1 MIKLIIIIS
10 IIALFSSTSSVAQ
23 NVYGTT
29 IAIPQQ
35 ANGNKNNTGGNNNN
49 PPVLGKPNRSSYRN
63 YYVCLLFKN
72 NYTNVTILI
81 KKDGAEVICNKIL
94 CVTQN
99 TYRKY
104 DIKQYGSGT
113 YTIIVFNNEGTL
125 LRVVLK
131 INEFV

>member
-125 LRVVLK
+125 L
-131 INEFV
+131 NEIMTI

>member
-10 IIALFSSTSSVAQ
+10 IIALFPSTSSVAQ

-29 IAIPQQ
+29 ITVPQQ

-125 LRVVLK
+125 L
-131 INEFV
+131 NEIITI

>member
-1 MIKLIIIIS
+1 MIELIIIIS

-125 LRVVLK
+125 L
-131 INEFV
+131 NEIITI

>member
-113 YTIIVFNNEGTL
+113 YTIIVFNNECTL
-125 LRVVLK
+125 L
-131 INEFV
+131 NEIITI

>member
-81 KKDGAEVICNKIL
+81 KKDGEELICNKIL

-125 LRVVLK
+125 L
-131 INEFV
+131 NEIITI

>member
-1 MIKLIIIIS
+1 M
-10 IIALFSSTSSVAQ
+10 
-23 NVYGTT
+23 
-29 IAIPQQ
+29 
-35 ANGNKNNTGGNNNN
+35 
-49 PPVLGKPNRSSYRN
+49 LGKPNRSSYRN

-125 LRVVLK
+125 L
-131 INEFV
+131 NEIMTIW

>member
-23 NVYGTT
+23 NVCGTT

-125 LRVVLK
+125 L
-131 INEFV
+131 NEIITI

>member
-29 IAIPQQ
+29 IAVPQQ

-49 PPVLGKPNRSSYRN
+49 PPVLGKPNRSSYKN

-72 NYTNVTILI
+72 TYTNVTILI

-125 LRVVLK
+125 L
-131 INEFV
+131 NEIITI

>member
-125 LRVVLK
+125 L
-131 INEFV
+131 NEIITI

>member
-49 PPVLGKPNRSSYRN
+49 PPVLGKH
-63 YYVCLLFKN
+63 
-72 NYTNVTILI
+72 
-81 KKDGAEVICNKIL
+81 
-94 CVTQN
+94 
-99 TYRKY
+99 
-104 DIKQYGSGT
+104 
-113 YTIIVFNNEGTL
+113 TL
-125 LRVVLK
+125 PEWLS
-131 INEFV
+131 

>member
-10 IIALFSSTSSVAQ
+10 IIALFPSTSSVAQ

-104 DIKQYGSGT
+104 DIKQYGSGHT
-113 YTIIVFNNEGTL
+113 Q
-125 LRVVLK
+125 
-131 INEFV
+131 

>member
-35 ANGNKNNTGGNNNN
+35 ASGNKNNTGGNNNN

-125 LRVVLK
+125 L
-131 INEFV
+131 NEIITI

>member
-113 YTIIVFNNEGTL
+113 YTIIVFNNEGIL
-125 LRVVLK
+125 L
-131 INEFV
+131 NEIITI

>member
-10 IIALFSSTSSVAQ
+10 IFAIFSSTSSVAQ

-29 IAIPQQ
+29 LVVPQQ
-35 ANGNKNNTGGNNNN
+35 AIGNKNNNTGGNNNN
-49 PPVLGKPNRSSYRN
+49 PPVLGKPNRSSYKN

-72 NYTNVTILI
+72 NYTDVTILI
-81 KKDGAEVICNKIL
+81 KKDGAEVICDKML

-113 YTIIVFNNEGTL
+113 YTIIVFNNEDTL
-125 LRVVLK
+125 L
-131 INEFV
+131 NEIITIW

>member
-125 LRVVLK
+125 L
-131 INEFV
+131 NEIITIW

>member
-1 MIKLIIIIS
+1 MIKIIIIIS

-35 ANGNKNNTGGNNNN
+35 ASGNKNNTGGNNNN

-125 LRVVLK
+125 L
-131 INEFV
+131 NEIITI